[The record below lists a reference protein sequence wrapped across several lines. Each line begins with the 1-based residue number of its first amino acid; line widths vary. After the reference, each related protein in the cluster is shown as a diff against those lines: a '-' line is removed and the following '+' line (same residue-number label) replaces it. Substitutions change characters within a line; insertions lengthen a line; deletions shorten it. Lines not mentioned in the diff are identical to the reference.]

1 IRLPSR
7 LTSTICGPPASGWL
21 GFFGCGVRLTIPPIR
36 TEPVFFGLNGSDT
49 SYCKKSPVPQQ
60 ETYRNLSSR
69 DKLMSDI
76 SGGAALKSL
85 SIGGSI
91 AESADSAGISIT
103 FFKSHAP
110 SLRCQSQ
117 TDADKSLSE
126 TTTPTKPYAFVGSCA
141 GRISRTICCSFPKSR
156 ACKCRRRRKSQT
168 CI

>member
-1 IRLPSR
+1 VADQQIEVHHRGGNRLKIFESA
-7 LTSTICGPPASGWL
+7 GH
-21 GFFGCGVRLTIPPIR
+21 FFG
-36 TEPVFFGLNGSDT
+36 
-49 SYCKKSPVPQQ
+49 
-60 ETYRNLSSR
+60 
-69 DKLMSDI
+69 
-76 SGGAALKSL
+76 
-85 SIGGSI
+85 
-91 AESADSAGISIT
+91 SAGSAGISIP

-110 SLRCQSQ
+110 LLRCQSQ